1 MALRIFLLNA
11 AGAINSASLFSSGV
25 VDAAAIAAGAVGS
38 SEIAT
43 DAVGADEI
51 AADAVGSAEIAANA
65 VADSELDTTVGYNFT
80 GAIQKDGVAIA
91 PGDLYYCVV
100 VASTSDN
107 IANLAAGAPNTL
119 NGVSLNTND
128 DVLVW
133 GQSTAS
139 QNGIYNVDSTG
150 SGSNGAWTR
159 AAERNE
165 TTELPVG
172 LVVYD
177 KQRQIM
183 YRLASFGGTVGT
195 DAQTWEEVQ
204 EGLTPAGSE
213 PAVVGT
219 GDGSDLRFDL
229 ITTNGNFA
237 YVAIF
242 VDGIQQAGS
251 VYSISLG
258 TGTGGVDEL
267 VFGSGNA
274 PANGAV
280 VEMLAML
287 RA

>member
-25 VDAAAIAAGAVGS
+25 VDAAAIAAN
-38 SEIAT
+38 
-43 DAVGADEI
+43 AVGADEI
-51 AADAVGSAEIAANA
+51 AADAVGSSEIAANA

-80 GAIQKDGVAIA
+80 GAIQKDGMAIA
-91 PGDLYYCVV
+91 SGDLYYCVV

-107 IANLAAGAPNTL
+107 ITDLAAGAPNTL
-119 NGVSLNTND
+119 NGVSLSTND

-165 TTELPVG
+165 TAELPVG

-213 PAVVGT
+213 PAVIGT

-258 TGTGGVDEL
+258 TGTGSVDEL
-267 VFGSGNA
+267 VFSSGNA